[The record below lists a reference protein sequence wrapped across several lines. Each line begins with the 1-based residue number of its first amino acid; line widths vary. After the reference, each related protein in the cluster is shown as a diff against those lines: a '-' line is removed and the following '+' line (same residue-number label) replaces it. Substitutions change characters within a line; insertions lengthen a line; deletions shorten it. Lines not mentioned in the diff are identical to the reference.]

1 MNVSYH
7 ETNIYMKKKQLNK
20 HYIKKIKKKIDE
32 LEASL
37 EDFKLKKIVADDV
50 LQEQL
55 ELWDEHLKPY
65 EKTYNKAKRKVKNRK
80 KSIAVLKKILKQS
93 KNKNKKPSKSQE
105 SSKHNPIPAPAK
117 LMSPAIKENDLK
129 KIEGIGPKIEQIL
142 KNAGIR
148 TFSVLAA
155 TTVHKLKEILNA
167 AGPRFKMHQPDTW
180 PTQGALA
187 ANGKWQELR
196 DLQNKLN
203 DGK

>member
-20 HYIKKIKKKIDE
+20 QYIKKISKKIAK

-37 EDFKLKKIVADDV
+37 EDFKLNKLVADDV

-65 EKTYNKAKRKVKNRK
+65 EKAYNKAKRKVKNRK
-80 KSIAVLKKILKQS
+80 KSIVVLKKLLKQS
-93 KNKNKKPSKSQE
+93 KKKSKKPSKSKE
-105 SSKHNPIPAPAK
+105 SFKHNPIPAPAK
-117 LMSPAIKENDLK
+117 LVSPAVKENDLK
-129 KIEGIGPKIEQIL
+129 RIEGIGPQIEKLL
-142 KNAGIR
+142 KSAGIR

-155 TTVHKLKEILNA
+155 TSVSRLKEILNT
-167 AGPRFKMHQPDTW
+167 AGSRFKMHQPDTW

-187 ANGKWQELR
+187 ANGKWQELK

-203 DGK
+203 GGK